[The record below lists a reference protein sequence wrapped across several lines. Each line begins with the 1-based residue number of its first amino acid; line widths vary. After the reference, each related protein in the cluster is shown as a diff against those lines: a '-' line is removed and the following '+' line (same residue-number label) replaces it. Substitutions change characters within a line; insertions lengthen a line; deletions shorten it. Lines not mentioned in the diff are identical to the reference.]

1 MMDKQGTIDHA
12 TDLALASVA
21 SKTTQVGA
29 VTVLGGWWF
38 TNEAAV
44 LYGLIIGLVGLIVN
58 WYYRRKADR
67 REEELHKF
75 KIKELSDSSH

>member
-1 MMDKQGTIDHA
+1 MDKQETIDHA
-12 TDLALASVA
+12 TDLAMASAA

-44 LYGLIIGLVGLIVN
+44 LYGLLIGLGGLILN
-58 WYYRRKADR
+58 WHYRRKADK
-67 REEELHKF
+67 REEELHQLKV
-75 KIKELSDSSH
+75 KELSDSSH

>member
-1 MMDKQGTIDHA
+1 MDRQDTIEHA
-12 TDLALASVA
+12 TDVALASVA

-29 VTVLGGWWF
+29 FTVIGGWWF

-44 LYGLIIGLVGLIVN
+44 LYGLVIGLGGLILN

-67 REEELHKF
+67 REEELHKL
-75 KIKELSDSSH
+75 KIKELSDSSN